1 MLENGFVYQ
10 NIRENDSDTAGL
22 VLDFIENSALSRGI
36 FVSEIMKL
44 SFSNSGGVRT
54 VIMH

>member
-1 MLENGFVYQ
+1 MESRYH
-10 NIRENDSDTAGL
+10 NIRENDTDAAGL

-36 FVSEIMKL
+36 FVSEIRKL

-54 VIMH
+54 VMVH